1 MNRLIPR
8 VILLMALLSASAVQ
22 AQPVVEPEAS
32 SEQRAVA
39 VEALLKEHDSA
50 IAVYAKGLC
59 CLSCS
64 IGIRKMLK
72 DLTFVN
78 QARFN
83 QGVSLDP
90 KHQLVTIAIKNGHQY
105 DVGAVSKAI
114 DDAGYDPVSLFAMKK
129 SKVQV
134 LTLPRK

>member
-1 MNRLIPR
+1 MKCPIPTFT
-8 VILLMALLSASAVQ
+8 LLMMLLSTSAVQ
-22 AQPVVEPEAS
+22 AQPTIEPEAS
-32 SEQRAVA
+32 PDQRAAA
-39 VEALLKEHDSA
+39 VRTLLKEHNSA
-50 IAVYAKGLC
+50 IVVYAKGLC

-72 DLTFVN
+72 NLTFVD
-78 QARFN
+78 QARLN
-83 QGVSLDP
+83 KGVSLDP